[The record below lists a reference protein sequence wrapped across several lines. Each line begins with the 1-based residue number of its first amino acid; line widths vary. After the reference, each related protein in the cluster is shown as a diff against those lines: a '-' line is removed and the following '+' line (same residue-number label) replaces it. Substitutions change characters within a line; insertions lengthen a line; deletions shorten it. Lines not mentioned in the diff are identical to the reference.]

1 MAENKTNETNPTT
14 SENIPQAVVNA
25 IAYTP
30 ASIIETVRGD
40 KFSADVKQGYTIEAI
55 TGSKFNI
62 KRSVMEEMAESVTK
76 YGKINNLIR
85 NGWEADGKMSA
96 GSGIALLGNK
106 DGEVY
111 NCTFFEGEMGK
122 KFDEK
127 KVQQRTL
134 IQLNAEHLDAIFTT
148 LRYDALAVQAK
159 AEAMKL
165 QRTTL
170 DLG

>member
-1 MAENKTNETNPTT
+1 MAENKTNPTT
-14 SENIPQAVVNA
+14 SENISQATANA
-25 IAYTP
+25 IAYNP

-40 KFSADVKQGYTIEAI
+40 KFSTEVKQGYTIEDAT
-55 TGSKFNI
+55 TGSNFNI
-62 KRSVMEEMAESVTK
+62 KRSVMEEISETVTDQ
-76 YGKINNLIR
+76 GKINNLVR

-96 GSGIALLGNK
+96 GSGIAVLGHK

-122 KFDEK
+122 KFDDK
-127 KVQQRTL
+127 KVQQKTF

-148 LRYDALAVQAK
+148 LRFDALAVQAK
-159 AEAMKL
+159 AEAMKV
-165 QRTTL
+165 QRNSL